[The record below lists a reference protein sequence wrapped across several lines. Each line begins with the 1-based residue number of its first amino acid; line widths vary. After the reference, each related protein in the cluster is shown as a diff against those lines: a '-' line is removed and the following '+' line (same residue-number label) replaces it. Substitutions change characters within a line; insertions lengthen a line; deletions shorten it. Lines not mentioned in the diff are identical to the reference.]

1 MMSNEVLNE
10 SFFSNSN
17 IPSCEKLGLVA
28 LLGQGTYEENAMS
41 FDGKEQT
48 FVSKVGVLG
57 GGETTIMFTYG
68 RGASLSNMA
77 VKTYLHSM
85 GLDKGGV
92 DIDKLFDGSRTDK
105 EVINEV
111 SDFYKDV
118 ISIDKT
124 KVAESYEKLI
134 SPYLDKYF
142 EKLRTT
148 DNYITQNPKI
158 LENLKNQCNEV
169 YLGDKKKQM
178 TE

>member
-1 MMSNEVLNE
+1 MSNEVLNE
-10 SFFSNSN
+10 SFFSNGN
-17 IPSCEKLGLVA
+17 IPNCEKLGLVA

-48 FVSKVGVLG
+48 FVSNVGIPG
-57 GGETTIMFTYG
+57 GGKTTIMLTYG

-92 DIDKLFDGSRTDK
+92 DIDKLFDGSKTDK
-105 EVINEV
+105 EVV
-111 SDFYKDV
+111 GDVLDFYRTV
-118 ISIDKT
+118 VSIDKT
-124 KVAESYEKLI
+124 KVGESYEKLI

-148 DNYITQNPKI
+148 DNYLTQNPKI

-169 YLGDKKKQM
+169 YLGEKKNEMNQ
-178 TE
+178 

>member
-1 MMSNEVLNE
+1 MSNEVLNE

-17 IPSCEKLGLVA
+17 IPNCEKLGLVA

-68 RGASLSNMA
+68 RSASLSDMA

-92 DIDKLFDGSRTDK
+92 DIDKLFDGSKTDK
-105 EVINEV
+105 EVIGDV
-111 SDFYKDV
+111 CDFYKDV

-158 LENLKNQCNEV
+158 LENLKNQCNKV
-169 YLGDKKKQM
+169 YLGEKKNEMNQ
-178 TE
+178 